1 MSALRILIADDEAP
15 ARERLRSLLAEIG
28 DAQVVGEAADGE
40 EALRKLDDC
49 DPDLVLLDVRMP
61 GLDGIE
67 AARRIGEN
75 PAPPAVIFT
84 TAFDEYALKAFD
96 AQAIAYLL
104 KPIRREKLAAAIAQA
119 GRLTRPQLAQAAA
132 VARFAPQRTHIA
144 VRQRDTTRL
153 IPTADVRC
161 FIADQKYVTVRHA
174 GGEDLIEESLKSL
187 EEDLGSGFVRIH
199 RSALVNVAH
208 LAAIERD
215 ADGQYYVRLRD
226 HDERL
231 AVSRR
236 MASELRERFR
246 I

>member
-1 MSALRILIADDEAP
+1 MSALRVLIADDEAP
-15 ARERLRSLLAEIG
+15 ARERLRALLAEIG
-28 DAQVVGEAADGE
+28 DAELVGEAADGDE
-40 EALRKLDDC
+40 TLRLVDSR
-49 DPDLVLLDVRMP
+49 DPDIVLLDVRMP

-67 AARRIGEN
+67 TARRIAEN

-96 AQAIAYLL
+96 AQAAAYLL
-104 KPIRREKLAAAIAQA
+104 KPIRREKLAAALAAA

-144 VRQRDTTRL
+144 VKVRDTTKL
-153 IPTADVRC
+153 VPTADVRC
-161 FIADQKYVTVRHA
+161 FVADQKYVTVRHA
-174 GGEDLIEESLKSL
+174 GGDDLIEESLKSL
-187 EEDLGSGFVRIH
+187 EEDLGAQFVRIH
-199 RSALVNVAH
+199 RNALVNVAH
-208 LAAIERD
+208 MAAIERD
-215 ADGQYYVRLRD
+215 ADGQYYVRLRERN
-226 HDERL
+226 ERL

>member
-1 MSALRILIADDEAP
+1 MSTLRVMIVDDEAP
-15 ARERLRSLLAEIG
+15 ARERLRALLAEIG

-40 EALRKLDDC
+40 EALRRLDDC

-67 AARRIGEN
+67 AARRIAEN

-144 VRQRDTTRL
+144 VKVRDTTRL
-153 IPTADVRC
+153 IPTAEIRC
-161 FIADQKYVTVRHA
+161 FVADQKYVTVRHA

-187 EEDLGSGFVRIH
+187 EEEFGSGFVRIH

-226 HDERL
+226 RDERL

>member
-15 ARERLRSLLAEIG
+15 ARERLRALLAEIG
-28 DAQVVGEAADGE
+28 DAELVGEAADGD
-40 EALRKLDDC
+40 EALRLVDSL
-49 DPDLVLLDVRMP
+49 DPDIVLLDVRMP

-67 AARRIGEN
+67 TARRIAEN

-96 AQAIAYLL
+96 AQAAAYLL
-104 KPIRREKLAAAIAQA
+104 KPIRREKLAAALAQA

-144 VRQRDTTRL
+144 VKVRDTTRL
-153 IPTADVRC
+153 VPTADVRC
-161 FIADQKYVTVRHA
+161 FVADQKYVTVRHA
-174 GGEDLIEESLKSL
+174 GGDDLIEESLKSL
-187 EEDLGSGFVRIH
+187 EEDLGAGFVRIH
-199 RSALVNVAH
+199 RNALVNVTH

-215 ADGQYYVRLRD
+215 ADGQYYVRLRER
-226 HDERL
+226 DERL
-231 AVSRR
+231 VVSRR

>member
-1 MSALRILIADDEAP
+1 MSTLRVLIADDEAL

-40 EALRKLDDC
+40 EALRKLDTC
-49 DPDLVLLDVRMP
+49 DPDIVLLDVRMP

-67 AARRIGEN
+67 TARRIAEN

-96 AQAIAYLL
+96 AQAVAYLL

-132 VARFAPQRTHIA
+132 AARFAPQRTHIA
-144 VRQRDTTRL
+144 VKVRDSTRL
-153 IPTADVRC
+153 IPTAEIRC
-161 FIADQKYVTVRHA
+161 FVADQKYVTVRHA

-187 EEDLGSGFVRIH
+187 EEDLGASFVRIH
-199 RSALVNVAH
+199 RNALVNVAH
-208 LAAIERD
+208 MAAIERD
-215 ADGQYYVRLRD
+215 AEGQYYVRLRER
-226 HDERL
+226 DERL

-236 MASELRERFR
+236 MASDLRERFR

>member
-1 MSALRILIADDEAP
+1 MTALRVLIADDEAP
-15 ARERLRSLLAEIG
+15 ARERLRSLLAESG
-28 DAQVVGEAADGE
+28 DAQVVGEAANGE
-40 EALRKLDDC
+40 EALRLVDEC
-49 DPDLVLLDVRMP
+49 DPDIVLLDVRMP

-67 AARRIGEN
+67 TARRIAEN

-96 AQAIAYLL
+96 AQAVAYLL

-132 VARFAPQRTHIA
+132 VARFAPRRTHIA
-144 VRQRDTTRL
+144 VKVRETTRL

-161 FIADQKYVTVRHA
+161 FVADQKYVTVRHTD
-174 GGEDLIEESLKSL
+174 GEDLIEESLKSL
-187 EEDLGSGFVRIH
+187 EEELGSGFVRIH
-199 RSALVNVAH
+199 RNALVNVAH
-208 LAAIERD
+208 MAAIERD
-215 ADGQYYVRLRD
+215 AEGQYYVRLRD
-226 HDERL
+226 RDERL

-236 MASELRERFR
+236 MASDLRERFR

>member
-1 MSALRILIADDEAP
+1 MHERGRIHLVPVADILYLR
-15 ARERLRSLLAEIG
+15 AE
-28 DAQVVGEAADGE
+28 
-40 EALRKLDDC
+40 
-49 DPDLVLLDVRMP
+49 
-61 GLDGIE
+61 
-67 AARRIGEN
+67 
-75 PAPPAVIFT
+75 
-84 TAFDEYALKAFD
+84 
-96 AQAIAYLL
+96 
-104 KPIRREKLAAAIAQA
+104 
-119 GRLTRPQLAQAAA
+119 
-132 VARFAPQRTHIA
+132 
-144 VRQRDTTRL
+144 
-153 IPTADVRC
+153 
-161 FIADQKYVTVRHA
+161 QKYVTVRHS

-226 HDERL
+226 RDERL

>member
-1 MSALRILIADDEAP
+1 MSTLRVLIADDEAP
-15 ARERLRSLLAEIG
+15 ARERLRSLLAESG
-28 DAQVVGEAADGE
+28 DAQVVGEAANGE
-40 EALRKLDDC
+40 EALRLVDEC
-49 DPDLVLLDVRMP
+49 DPDIVLLDVRMP

-67 AARRIGEN
+67 TARRIAEN

-96 AQAIAYLL
+96 AQAVAYLL

-144 VRQRDTTRL
+144 VKLRDNTRL
-153 IPTADVRC
+153 VPTASIRC
-161 FIADQKYVTVRHA
+161 FVADQKYVTVRHA
-174 GGEDLIEESLKSL
+174 DGEDLIEESLKSL
-187 EEDLGSGFVRIH
+187 EEDLGAGFVRIH
-199 RSALVNVAH
+199 RNALVNVAH
-208 LAAIERD
+208 MAAIERD
-215 ADGQYYVRLRD
+215 GEGQYYVRLRD
-226 HDERL
+226 RDERL

-236 MASELRERFR
+236 MASDLRERFR